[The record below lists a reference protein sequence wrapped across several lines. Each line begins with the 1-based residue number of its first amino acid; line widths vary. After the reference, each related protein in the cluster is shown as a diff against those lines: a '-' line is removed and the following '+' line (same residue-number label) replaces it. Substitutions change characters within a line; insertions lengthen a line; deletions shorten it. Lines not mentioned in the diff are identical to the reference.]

1 MKLGRW
7 DGKVYDIICVSGWMD
22 DEDKSMH
29 GKSVAF
35 TVLIDGHAL
44 DGVV

>member
-1 MKLGRW
+1 MKLGRG
-7 DGKVYDIICVSGWMD
+7 DGKVCDIICVCGWMD

-29 GKSVAF
+29 GKGVAF
-35 TVLIDGHAL
+35 TAFIDGHAL